1 MTGHRGWR
9 QWVATALLVGV
20 ASLTAAR
27 AEAGARVYVRIG
39 PPAPIVEVRPAAV
52 HGRVWIAGYHRWN
65 GHAYVWT
72 PGRWTAPPRGRAV
85 WVAPR
90 WVHDRRHGWYFVAG
104 HWS

>member
-1 MTGHRGWR
+1 
-9 QWVATALLVGV
+9 VGL

-27 AEAGARVYVRIG
+27 ADAGTRVYVRIG

-52 HGRVWIAGYHRWN
+52 RGQVWVGGYHHWN

-72 PGRWTAPPRGRAV
+72 PGRWAAPPRGRSV

-104 HWS
+104 HWR